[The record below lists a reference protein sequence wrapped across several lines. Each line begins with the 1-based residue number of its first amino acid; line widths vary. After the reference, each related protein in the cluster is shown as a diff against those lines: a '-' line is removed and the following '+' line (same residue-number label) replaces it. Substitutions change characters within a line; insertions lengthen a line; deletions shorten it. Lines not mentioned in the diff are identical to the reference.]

1 MNQKW
6 REGNKIPPQRLRGQG
21 VFEDA
26 RFTNGHFLDPPGEIT
41 WRIAYHRKYLRHG
54 IYRCFVRYAIE
65 CYKKANR
72 LLKYDDKSGIL
83 GQTTD
88 IVHRQE
94 FI

>member
-1 MNQKW
+1 M
-6 REGNKIPPQRLRGQG
+6 
-21 VFEDA
+21 
-26 RFTNGHFLDPPGEIT
+26 
-41 WRIAYHRKYLRHG
+41 RHG
-54 IYRCFVRYAIE
+54 IHLCFVRYAIE
-65 CYKKANR
+65 YYKKTNR